1 MSALEIEFSPIGE
14 TTVIKREDGSIEEIT
29 RREENGSYMTTV
41 TKRFTDKDG
50 KKILHIKSE
59 MQNPKDKRKVQSE
72 ATYKNGEV
80 EYSSLS
86 EEIPYGKRGNR
97 IEYTTVTESGNTS
110 RNYKIRDKSGKVI
123 KEGTFSYDQDFNR
136 VLDT

>member
-1 MSALEIEFSPIGE
+1 MSALEIEFSSIGE

-50 KKILHIKSE
+50 KKILHIRSE
-59 MQNPKDKRKVQSE
+59 MQNPKDKREVQSE

-80 EYSSLS
+80 VYSSLS

-97 IEYTTVTESGNTS
+97 IKYTTETKDEETS
-110 RNYKIRDKSGKVI
+110 KTYVIYDKYGKVI
-123 KEGTFSYDQDFNR
+123 KEGAFGYDQDFNR
-136 VLDT
+136 VLDR